1 MGGFWKSG
9 TGVFDA
15 EAAVSS
21 VGFEIRWEG
30 IQLHSWDIWFLNNGT
45 GRNKV
50 VMKDFNKCLRK
61 LQRLWI
67 WFNGRL
73 LMSTS
78 VKCTSNGNAKVQC
91 LVFESD
97 AGDFDAEAT
106 VSSASFEF
114 EMQWEGIQPH
124 SLNIL
129 LTVEQVETIIS
140 FIIMYMMSVQ
150 SNMV

>member
-1 MGGFWKSG
+1 
-9 TGVFDA
+9 
-15 EAAVSS
+15 
-21 VGFEIRWEG
+21 
-30 IQLHSWDIWFLNNGT
+30 
-45 GRNKV
+45 
-50 VMKDFNKCLRK
+50 
-61 LQRLWI
+61 
-67 WFNGRL
+67 
-73 LMSTS
+73 MSTS

>member
-1 MGGFWKSG
+1 MGGLKSG
-9 TGVFDA
+9 TGDFDA

-67 WFNGRL
+67 
-73 LMSTS
+73 
-78 VKCTSNGNAKVQC
+78 
-91 LVFESD
+91 
-97 AGDFDAEAT
+97 
-106 VSSASFEF
+106 
-114 EMQWEGIQPH
+114 
-124 SLNIL
+124 
-129 LTVEQVETIIS
+129 
-140 FIIMYMMSVQ
+140 
-150 SNMV
+150 

>member
-1 MGGFWKSG
+1 MGGFKSG
-9 TGVFDA
+9 TGDFDA

-21 VGFEIRWEG
+21 AGFEIRWEG

-140 FIIMYMMSVQ
+140 FIIMYMMSVL
-150 SNMV
+150 SNMA